1 MTKKLLS
8 SILSVAVISIGF
20 LTANAGKTHTVSSNP
35 KSAYLESTLGV
46 NDLNNNENVVKV
58 FPNPTMDVV
67 NINFSNLPTN
77 VTIVVYDL
85 SGKKLLSQNLSK
97 ATNAINVS
105 DFNNGVYVYTILNV
119 DGKSIAN
126 GKFSVVK

>member
-1 MTKKLLS
+1 
-8 SILSVAVISIGF
+8 
-20 LTANAGKTHTVSSNP
+20 
-35 KSAYLESTLGV
+35 
-46 NDLNNNENVVKV
+46 
-58 FPNPTMDVV
+58 MDVV